1 MAQQRK
7 QFVDHTAQNSDPKN
21 GISICIANV
30 HANISAARIKYS
42 MIGFQLGFVERV
54 DVVKT
59 SNPKFNRAY
68 VHFAPGKWNMRDRE
82 QGGAYDV
89 LCALQNGKSVKVEY
103 EEGKPWFWKLQI
115 SRLPRTQKKR
125 AYGKSDIHLKSNKN
139 SKADEHMKGLSTM
152 YAPLPLTRQETGEI
166 VSDGEG
172 QRTFQQYSEGKHYL
186 TPKSDKHSDAN
197 TKQKSSVSYGRAKRN
212 NKPVKE
218 GTVEGFFAS
227 LEKKRTYENACKLAY
242 ENRKDFPETFAFP
255 EEGAPEGVKRAFTRA
270 VYRQLGM

>member
-7 QFVDHTAQNSDPKN
+7 QFVDHTAHNSDPKN

-30 HANISAARIKYS
+30 HANIGAARIKYA

-68 VHFAPGKWNMRDRE
+68 VHFAAGKWNMRDRE
-82 QGGAYDV
+82 EGGAYDV

-125 AYGKSDIHLKSNKN
+125 AYGKSDIHLKSTKN
-139 SKADEHMKGLSTM
+139 SKADDRAIP
-152 YAPLPLTRQETGEI
+152 APLPLTRQETGEI

-172 QRTFQQYSEGKHYL
+172 KQTFQQYSEGKHSL
-186 TPKSDKHSDAN
+186 TPKSDKHADAN
-197 TKQKSSVSYGRAKRN
+197 TKQKPSVSYGRAKRD

-227 LEKKRTYENACKLAY
+227 LEKKRTYESARQLAY
-242 ENRKDFPETFAFP
+242 ENKELLPESFEYP
-255 EEGAPEGVKRAFTRA
+255 EEGAPEGVKKAFTRA
-270 VYRQLGM
+270 VYSYLGM

>member
-1 MAQQRK
+1 MAQQQQQRK
-7 QFVDHTAQNSDPKN
+7 QFVDHTVHNSDPKN

-30 HANISAARIKYS
+30 HANISSARIKYA

-68 VHFAPGKWNMRDRE
+68 VHFAAGKWNMRDRE

-115 SRLPRTQKKR
+115 SRLPRTQKKKT
-125 AYGKSDIHLKSNKN
+125 YGKSDIYLKS
-139 SKADEHMKGLSTM
+139 SKSQI
-152 YAPLPLTRQETGEI
+152 APVPSALKRSETGQV

-172 QRTFQQYSEGKHYL
+172 QTTFQPFSEGKHSL
-186 TPKSDKHSDAN
+186 TPKSDNHADASN
-197 TKQKSSVSYGRAKRN
+197 DQKPSVSYGRAKRDN
-212 NKPVKE
+212 MKGLN
-218 GTVEGFFAS
+218 GFFAAV
-227 LEKKRTYENACKLAY
+227 EKRRTFESACKLAY
-242 ENRKDFPETFAFP
+242 ENRKDFPESFEQPA
-255 EEGAPEGVKRAFTRA
+255 EDAPEGVRKAFTRA
-270 VYRQLGM
+270 VYSHLGM

>member
-7 QFVDHTAQNSDPKN
+7 QFVDHTVQNSDPKN

-42 MIGFQLGFVERV
+42 MIGFQLGFVDRV

-125 AYGKSDIHLKSNKN
+125 AYVKSDIHLKSNKN
-139 SKADEHMKGLSTM
+139 SKADERMM
-152 YAPLPLTRQETGEI
+152 PVPLPLTRQETGEI

-172 QRTFQQYSEGKHYL
+172 QRTFQQYSEGKHSL
-186 TPKSDKHSDAN
+186 TPKSDKHADASN
-197 TKQKSSVSYGRAKRN
+197 KQKSSVSYGRANRN
-212 NKPVKE
+212 NKPFKE

-227 LEKKRTYENACKLAY
+227 LEKKRTYESACELAY
-242 ENRKDFPETFAFP
+242 KNRKDLPETFEFP